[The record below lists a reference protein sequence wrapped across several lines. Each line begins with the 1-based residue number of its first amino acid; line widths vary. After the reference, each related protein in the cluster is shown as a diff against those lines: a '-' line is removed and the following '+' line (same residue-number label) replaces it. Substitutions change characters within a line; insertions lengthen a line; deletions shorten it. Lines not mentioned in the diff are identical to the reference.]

1 MAIYI
6 DCGIER
12 ARKFLL
18 YGAVIATLTALS
30 GGPSPQAQSGAFS
43 SRLTRPRIAPVPEQE
58 RNEAQRQMLASRPDY
73 NIYKTLA
80 AHPELFSRWSSL
92 GRFVMNGSSLP
103 ARHREMLMLRM
114 GWLCQSEYEW
124 AQHARIA
131 TSDAGMT
138 DQEVRRIAEGPKAAG
153 WTDFE
158 RGLLRM
164 VNELRYDAMV
174 GDATWRAL
182 RAEYSDQQMMEAV
195 FTAAQYQLVSMVL
208 NSLGVQLD
216 PGLRHRLPR
225 DLPLPPLAR
234 PATGARLSTPRIPPL
249 GPEQWT
255 PQQREMIAPQIR
267 EGGSA
272 LNLYATMLQHPGLYT
287 PRVSFGTYLRSE
299 TSLPPRTREMLIMRA
314 AFLVGAEYEWAH
326 HVERARE
333 AGLTDRE
340 IARIAAGPDAAGWSE
355 ESRAVLRAADELRRE
370 AFITD
375 RTWAVLAKR
384 YDVKQ
389 LIEIVFTVGGYTMT
403 GLAINSFGIQVEPEY
418 PAFPRSKQKGASSHR
433 ASSKSLLDALSTR
446 HL

>member
-1 MAIYI
+1 MTAHK
-6 DCGIER
+6 DCGISR

-18 YGAVIATLTALS
+18 YGAVITILTALS
-30 GGPSPQAQSGAFS
+30 GGPAPQAHSGAFS
-43 SRLTRPRIAPVPEQE
+43 PRLTKPRIAPVPEQE

-73 NIYKTLA
+73 NVYKTLA
-80 AHPELFSRWSSL
+80 AHPELFSRWSGL

-131 TSDAGMT
+131 TSGAGMT
-138 DQEVRRIAEGPKAAG
+138 DQEIHRIAEGSKAAG

-164 VNELRYDAMV
+164 VDELRYDAIV
-174 GDATWRAL
+174 SDSTWRAL

-195 FTAAQYQLVSMVL
+195 FTSAQYQLVSMAL

-234 PATGARLSTPRIPPL
+234 PATVARLSTPRIPPL

-255 PQQREMIAPQIR
+255 PQQREMISQQIR

-272 LNLYATMLQHPGLYT
+272 VDRKSTRLN
-287 PRVSFGTYLRSE
+287 
-299 TSLPPRTREMLIMRA
+299 
-314 AFLVGAEYEWAH
+314 
-326 HVERARE
+326 
-333 AGLTDRE
+333 
-340 IARIAAGPDAAGWSE
+340 
-355 ESRAVLRAADELRRE
+355 
-370 AFITD
+370 
-375 RTWAVLAKR
+375 
-384 YDVKQ
+384 
-389 LIEIVFTVGGYTMT
+389 
-403 GLAINSFGIQVEPEY
+403 
-418 PAFPRSKQKGASSHR
+418 SSHLGISY
-433 ASSKSLLDALSTR
+433 AVFCLK
-446 HL
+446 